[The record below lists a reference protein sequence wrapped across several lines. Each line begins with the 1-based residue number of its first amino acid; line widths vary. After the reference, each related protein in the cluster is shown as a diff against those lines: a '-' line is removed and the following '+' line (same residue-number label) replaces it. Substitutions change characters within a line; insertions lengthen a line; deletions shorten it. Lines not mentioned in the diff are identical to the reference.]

1 MMLMHQVFY
10 VYADKATT
18 GAQAQ
23 LNAFE
28 RHGLTGPRGRKLTRK
43 DCFVDLDGSRDE
55 RQNLLDLAS
64 LSPNSVVV
72 IACAAYIG
80 KPGRDRAKA
89 LRILAENGVRVAIL
103 DGEPELYDTPMKRAA
118 FLEEADAVARR
129 DNGKARGPK
138 NKGRPP
144 AVRLTLD
151 QWRTCLKLWR
161 QYDEA
166 REAYSSRSVIRSM
179 IADYSTENGL
189 KIEAEN
195 VKNDFL
201 KDWFGARSDTSD
213 REPPK
218 QLWKPET

>member
-10 VYADKATT
+10 IYADKTTT

-23 LNAFE
+23 VNAFE
-28 RHGLTGPRGRKLTRK
+28 RAGLTGPKGRKITK
-43 DCFVDLDGSRDE
+43 NDCFVDLDGSRE
-55 RQNLLDLAS
+55 ARQNLLDLSILAR
-64 LSPNSVVV
+64 NSVVV

-118 FLEEADAVARR
+118 FLEEADAVARK

-144 AVRLTLD
+144 AVRLTLA
-151 QWRTCLKLWR
+151 QWEACLKLWR
-161 QYDEA
+161 QYDAE
-166 REAYSSRSVIRSM
+166 REAYSSRSVVRSM

-218 QLWKPET
+218 QLWVEEK